1 MKKQRNWGII
11 VFGSLLIGSGIVSFG
26 IRNAIHSYD
35 VQAYEQSIPVED
47 NYYEEGPYTEFSYRA
62 TQQLKAD
69 GIKVPLYLQTDERW
83 KNEVIDYTNSLT
95 METHGSAIASMMMLL
110 SYQQELDY
118 DYEVIYE
125 LTSEDYFNSDNT
137 LKWKFFEQVSEN
149 YGISINNLGY
159 HYKEAETH
167 LKNGE
172 PVIIALTPDD
182 YSNEH
187 FTVIVRTKDGN
198 LRVLDPLDSPD
209 IEHYKKVYTPSELTD
224 TIQNYWAII

>member
-1 MKKQRNWGII
+1 VKKQRNWGMI
-11 VFGSLLIGSGIVSFG
+11 VFGSLLIGSGIVGFG

-35 VQAYEQSIPVED
+35 VQAYEQPTTPIED

-83 KNEVIDYTNSLT
+83 KNEMIDYTNSLT
-95 METHGSAIASMMMLL
+95 METHGSAIASMMMVL

-137 LKWKFFEQVSEN
+137 LKWKFFEQASEN
-149 YGISINNLGY
+149 YGISISNLGY
-159 HYKEAETH
+159 HYEEAETH

-172 PVIIALTPDD
+172 P
-182 YSNEH
+182 
-187 FTVIVRTKDGN
+187 VIVRTKDGN

-209 IEHYKKVYTPSELTD
+209 TERYKKVYTPSELTD